1 VRNELQT
8 RQKIKLS
15 VHQLLLLIFFSLVF
29 GALGFLYSFIGF
41 FDHQRENINS
51 LDLFNEL
58 TIQEIGGHFLFGF
71 IVSIPLKN
79 VKISILTGLMALTI
93 DSDHLLNATGF
104 DIQGRMDHSI
114 SFAILSSILMSI
126 ITAKIHYKV
135 TNSNHIVLSSSVSIL
150 EPAITISNN
159 DQNKENRSKRKKTVY
174 RKLIQD
180 YVFSLFFFITL
191 AAFISHIAYDVLVD
205 DKPTFPLLA
214 PFSYSQIFI
223 PETYGL
229 PIEVAAFVL
238 LLVINRYHLYYSN
251 SNKPYT

>member
-93 DSDHLLNATGF
+93 DSDHLLN
-104 DIQGRMDHSI
+104 SNE
-114 SFAILSSILMSI
+114 
-126 ITAKIHYKV
+126 HY
-135 TNSNHIVLSSSVSIL
+135 
-150 EPAITISNN
+150 
-159 DQNKENRSKRKKTVY
+159 
-174 RKLIQD
+174 
-180 YVFSLFFFITL
+180 
-191 AAFISHIAYDVLVD
+191 
-205 DKPTFPLLA
+205 
-214 PFSYSQIFI
+214 YSQNPLQSDKFKS
-223 PETYGL
+223 YC
-229 PIEVAAFVL
+229 
-238 LLVINRYHLYYSN
+238 LVIIREHIRTSDNN
-251 SNKPYT
+251 I